1 MAKAKTVTQMVDE
14 SDAAEAQI
22 ETSEGTEFVPV
33 ADIKADDNLRWFIV
47 NTYSGHEKK
56 VAAQIQQRIK
66 ANGLEEQITEV
77 LVPTQEKI
85 VAQGGKKK
93 TVEEKI
99 FPGYVLIHMQMND
112 QTWHVVR
119 NTEGV
124 TGFVGPSKKPTPLS
138 EEEVKAIMAFSEVTQ
153 TGYQASFR
161 VGESVRVVEGPF
173 KDFIG
178 KIEEINEAKGQVT
191 VLLSIF
197 GRETPVQLDFLQVTT
212 DL

>member
-1 MAKAKTVTQMVDE
+1 MAKANQAVVDTE
-14 SDAAEAQI
+14 LENTEVE
-22 ETSEGTEFVPV
+22 ETHEVENV
-33 ADIKADDNLRWFIV
+33 DIPANPNLNWYII

-56 VAAQIQQRIK
+56 VASQIEQLVK
-66 ANGLEEQITEV
+66 ANGLEEDIVEI

-99 FPGYVLIHMQMND
+99 FPGYVLIKMVMND
-112 QTWHVVR
+112 QTWHLIK

-124 TGFVGPSKKPTPLS
+124 TGFVGPSKKPTPLNDD
-138 EEEVKAIMAFSEVTQ
+138 EVKAIQAFTEVKQ
-153 TGYQASFR
+153 ASYQASFHTDQ
-161 VGESVRVVEGPF
+161 SVRVTEGPF
-173 KDFIG
+173 KDFVG
-178 KIEEINEAKGQVT
+178 KITEINESKGQVT